1 MLDSQLYQAVI
12 FKLKKK
18 GGGDDTY
25 DSFKETQGQMLVPVR
40 FIYSTT
46 LILYVILPCL
56 LYNVRKNRVKKKV
69 FIYILKDTFIA
80 LPIRSTINI
89 SRLWF

>member
-18 GGGDDTY
+18 RGGGGDTY

-56 LYNVRKNRVKKKV
+56 LYNVRKTELRRKFL
-69 FIYILKDTFIA
+69 FIFLRIPL
-80 LPIRSTINI
+80 
-89 SRLWF
+89 